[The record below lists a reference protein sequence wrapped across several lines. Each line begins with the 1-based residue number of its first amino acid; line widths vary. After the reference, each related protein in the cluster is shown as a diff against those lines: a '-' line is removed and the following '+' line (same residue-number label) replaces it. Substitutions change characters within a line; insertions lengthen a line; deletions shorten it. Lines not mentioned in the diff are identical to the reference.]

1 MSEDYLIRNCAPT
14 LAGIKTANLFS
25 CPCPDRAELVAC
37 LCRLNGRLCR
47 KGRRGVPLRFSEKK
61 ALIYLYRPRQLA
73 ADLRH
78 GEAMRIL
85 NPLGYDCAKS
95 EQCLV
100 RLARKL
106 RARKEF
112 PHEIG
117 LFLGYPPADVCG
129 FIENKP
135 CTCKCVGCWKVYGD
149 ANKAQ
154 KTFQKYRKCTNA
166 YCRRWRKG
174 ATIEQLTAA
183 L

>member
-25 CPCPDRAELVAC
+25 CPCPDRAELVAS
-37 LCRLNGRLCR
+37 LCRLNSRLCR
-47 KGRRGVPLRFSEKK
+47 KGLRVVPLRFSEKK

-73 ADLRH
+73 EDLRH

-106 RARKEF
+106 RAREEF

-117 LFLGYPPADVCG
+117 LFLGYPPA
-129 FIENKP
+129 P
-135 CTCKCVGCWKVYGD
+135 SST
-149 ANKAQ
+149 
-154 KTFQKYRKCTNA
+154 
-166 YCRRWRKG
+166 
-174 ATIEQLTAA
+174 
-183 L
+183 

>member
-25 CPCPDRAELVAC
+25 CPCPDRAELVAS

-47 KGRRGVPLRFSEKK
+47 KGLRVVPLRFSEKK

-106 RARKEF
+106 RAREEF

-117 LFLGYPPADVCG
+117 LF
-129 FIENKP
+129 
-135 CTCKCVGCWKVYGD
+135 VG
-149 ANKAQ
+149 
-154 KTFQKYRKCTNA
+154 
-166 YCRRWRKG
+166 
-174 ATIEQLTAA
+174 
-183 L
+183 